1 MNSSK
6 YRIIGS
12 GFTEEEYDLYQ
23 FSRLQD
29 PDDAMRYLSNRLN
42 NEIFRPKVNLS
53 AQQHFLED
61 KWVMQVFLSGIGLPV
76 PEAIGVFHPR
86 FGIVVGGGSLCS
98 APDFASA
105 LKAEPLPLSIV
116 MKPRGGR
123 QGRNIVIAKIDR
135 DQEGMLAFEVG
146 EKVFSIESFLMSLP
160 NDAFADYDGGYHGW
174 LVQKYINQ
182 HPFMLE
188 INPYTVN
195 TFRVI
200 TFVDAAGEC
209 KIHFAV
215 LRLGR
220 KGSAA
225 DNWDKGG
232 ISVAVDLETGTLG
245 KGVFKPVYG
254 GNWVTHHPDTGVQLV
269 GRMVP
274 GWADILDVCKRA
286 GQALSGIRSVGWDIA
301 MTPDGPVII
310 EGNATWSLPLAQVHS
325 RGYLTDDVRA
335 DLAQLGAT
343 FPQKVNTLPV
353 ALVNHVMRAWRRSRY
368 PVLLNRLRK
377 GKR

>member
-1 MNSSK
+1 MNISK
-6 YRIIGS
+6 FRIIGS

-23 FSRLQD
+23 FSRLQN

-61 KWVMQVFLSGIGLPV
+61 KWVMQVFLTGIGLPV

-86 FGIVVGGGSLCS
+86 FGITVEGASLCS

-105 LKAEPLPLSIV
+105 LKKEPLPLSIV

-135 DQEGMLAFEVG
+135 DQDEALFFEVA
-146 EKVFSIESFLMSLP
+146 ENVLSVEEFLMSLP
-160 NDAFADYDGGYHGW
+160 EDAFADYDGGYHGW
-174 LVQKYINQ
+174 LVQKYIKQ

-188 INPYTVN
+188 INPHTVN

-232 ISVAVDLETGTLG
+232 ISVAVDVETGTLG
-245 KGVFKPVYG
+245 KGVFKPSYG
-254 GNWVTHHPDTGVQLV
+254 GSWVTHHPDTGAPLV
-269 GRMVP
+269 GRVVP
-274 GWADILDVCKRA
+274 GWAGILDVCKRA

-335 DLAQLGAT
+335 DLAQLGAV
-343 FPQKVNTLPV
+343 FPIKANTTGASL
-353 ALVNHVMRAWRRSRY
+353 LNHVLRAWRRSSGPR
-368 PVLLNRLRK
+368 RLRRIL
-377 GKR
+377 GR